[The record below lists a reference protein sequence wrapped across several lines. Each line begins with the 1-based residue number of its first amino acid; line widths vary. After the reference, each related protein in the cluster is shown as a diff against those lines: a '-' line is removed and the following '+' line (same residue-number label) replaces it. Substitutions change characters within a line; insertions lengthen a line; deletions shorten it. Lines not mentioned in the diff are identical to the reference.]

1 MSDLQIE
8 IRAARLPDDY
18 AAIAGIIAATDPE
31 FAPTAEVLEREDAS
45 LDPALNFARFVAEG
59 SSQEVRTAVGT
70 ASVGHDRWNP
80 SEGVW
85 VLHIRVQ
92 PEFQRRGIGGLLYQ
106 RVLKYAS
113 ELGLRELKTQARE
126 DNHAAIRFLTKLG
139 FREVWRRFQS
149 SLETANFD
157 FGPYA
162 HLEKQV
168 EANGIRILT
177 YPELEADPG
186 RDRKLFELDK
196 ELSLDIPT
204 GEALVDPSF
213 ELWKAEFLES
223 RRVLKDGFFVAVAG
237 HDYVGLS
244 TLWTDG
250 PRLLTAMTGVRRSHR
265 GLGLALA
272 LKLRGIQYA
281 KDHGSKEITT
291 MNDAPNAAMIG
302 INQKLGFERAPE
314 WVRYARNFE
323 GNP

>member
-1 MSDLQIE
+1 MSDLHLV
-8 IRAARLPDDY
+8 IRSARSPEDY
-18 AAIAGIIAATDPE
+18 PAMAAIIQATDPE
-31 FAPTAEVLEREDAS
+31 FAPTAEVLEREDAT
-45 LDPALNFARFVAEG
+45 LDPALKFTRFIAQD
-59 SSQEVRTAVGT
+59 SSRSSIQAVGT

-80 SEGVW
+80 REGVW
-85 VLHIRVQ
+85 VMNIRVR
-92 PEFQRRGIGGLLYQ
+92 PEFQRRGVGRQLYQ
-106 RVLKYAS
+106 RVLEHAS
-113 ELGLRELKTQARE
+113 AMGLRELKTQARE
-126 DNHAAIRFLTKLG
+126 DNRAAIGFLTGLG

-149 SLETANFD
+149 SLRTTNFD

-162 HLEKQV
+162 HLEQQV

-177 YPELEADPG
+177 CPELEADPG
-186 RDRKLFELDK
+186 RDQKLFELDK
-196 ELSLDIPT
+196 EVSLDIPT

-223 RRVLKDGFFVAVAG
+223 RRVLKDAFFVAVAG

-250 PRLLTAMTGVRRSHR
+250 PRLLTAMTGVRRTHR

-281 KDHGSKEITT
+281 KDHGKEITT
-291 MNDAPNAAMIG
+291 MNDAPNAAMIS
-302 INQKLGFERAPE
+302 INEKLGFERAPE

-323 GNP
+323 ENV